1 MSSLKLTFLDVQHGS
16 ACHIETPTGQNIM
29 FDLGT
34 GDFDESQGGSSHSP
48 LQYLHN
54 TKNVRK
60 LDSVI
65 ITHPHADHISDIHNF
80 DLLSPASLH
89 CPRHLTADF
98 IKKENQFKDQSK
110 VSKYLEI
117 VERYSGSF
125 EPGQSPLQ
133 APNHGCEQFE
143 LFTCNPDS
151 DNLNNHST
159 AAVISFAGTKFLL
172 TGDTEKVGWEK
183 LLSMPQFCQAATNID
198 ILLASHH
205 GRDNGFNEDLFELIG
220 SPAIVII
227 SDTAVGTTS
236 VTQKYYGKSNDTGW
250 HVTNRS
256 NGASEKRYCLTT
268 RDDGTIE
275 VICSKDAQGQNFRA
289 ITRK

>member
-1 MSSLKLTFLDVQHGS
+1 MSSLTLTFLDVQHGS

-48 LQYLHN
+48 LIYLHR
-54 TKNVRK
+54 TKKIQK

-65 ITHPHADHISDIHNF
+65 ITHPHADHISDIQNF
-80 DLLSPASLH
+80 DLLSPTSFH
-89 CPRHLTADF
+89 CPRHLSTDF
-98 IKKENQFKDQSK
+98 IKKQNQFKDQLK

-117 VERYSGSF
+117 VERYSASF
-125 EPGQSPLQ
+125 EPGQSPLE

-172 TGDTEKVGWEK
+172 TGDTEKLGWEK
-183 LLSMPQFCQAATNID
+183 LLSMPRFCQKATNID

-220 SPAIVII
+220 SPSIVII
-227 SDTAVGTTS
+227 SDTAVGPTS
-236 VTQKYYGKSNDTGW
+236 VTEKYYGKTNDAGW
-250 HVTNRS
+250 QVVNRS

-275 VICSKDAQGQNFRA
+275 VICTKDANGNYFRE

>member
-34 GDFDESQGGSSHSP
+34 GDFDESQGGTSHSP
-48 LQYLHN
+48 LLYLYN
-54 TKNVRK
+54 TKNIHK

-65 ITHPHADHISDIHNF
+65 ITHPHADHISDINNF
-80 DLLSPASLH
+80 DLLSPTSLH

-98 IKKENQFKDQSK
+98 IKGENQSRDQSK

-125 EPGQSPLQ
+125 ETGQSPLQ
-133 APNHGCEQFE
+133 APNHGCNQFD
-143 LFTCNPDS
+143 LFSCNPDS
-151 DNLNNHST
+151 DNLNDHST

-172 TGDTEKVGWEK
+172 TGDTEKAGWEK
-183 LLSMPQFCQAATNID
+183 LLSMPRFRQAATNID

-220 SPAIVII
+220 RPAIVII

-236 VTQKYYGKSNDTGW
+236 VTNKYYNKTNDTGW
-250 HVTNRS
+250 NVRNRS
-256 NGASEKRYCLTT
+256 NGDSERRYCLTT
-268 RDDGTIE
+268 RGDGTIE
-275 VICSKDAQGQNFRA
+275 VICSKDAEGKTFRT